1 MTISAILW
9 DFGGV
14 LTSSP
19 FEAFKRF
26 EIEHGMPE
34 GAGVALG
41 LDRLIQLALGKAR
54 LEDVL
59 TFSTPH
65 C

>member
-1 MTISAILW
+1 MDVDERLLAAL
-9 DFGGV
+9 
-14 LTSSP
+14 
-19 FEAFKRF
+19 
-26 EIEHGMPE
+26 EHGMPE

-41 LDRLIQLALGKAR
+41 IDRLIQLALGKAR

-59 TFSTPH
+59 TFSTPS